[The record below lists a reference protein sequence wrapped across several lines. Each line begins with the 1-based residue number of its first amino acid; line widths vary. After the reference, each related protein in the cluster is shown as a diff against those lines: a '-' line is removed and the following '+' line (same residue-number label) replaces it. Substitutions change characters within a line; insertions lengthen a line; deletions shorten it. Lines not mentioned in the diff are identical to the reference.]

1 MAEIIVDSWAWAEY
15 LSGNHKVAQAMEGKL
30 LKTPALAFAELY
42 RSFKRKGLADEKIE
56 KALQSMASKSIVLAL
71 DAKQAILAGKI
82 AAEENMHLSDAIIYS
97 YTTASVPVLTG
108 DADFRG
114 RQKVIFISG

>member
-1 MAEIIVDSWAWAEY
+1 MEIIVDSWAWAEY
-15 LSGNHKVAQAMEGKL
+15 VSGNRKVAQAMEGNL

-42 RSFKRKGLADEKIE
+42 RSFKRKGFADDKIE
-56 KALQSMASKSIVLAL
+56 KSLRLIASKSIVLIL
-71 DAKQAILAGKI
+71 DAKQAMLAGKI

-97 YTTASVPVLTG
+97 YASVSVPVLTG

-114 RQKVIFISG
+114 RQKVIFIN